1 MLYLYHGDWSVVA
14 DVSKNAE
21 IICQSVKCNISE
33 LETLSRHVIYEY
45 ITGNVINLFLLFAT
59 DVSMF
64 CVYKTL
70 LGVPLPT

>member
-1 MLYLYHGDWSVVA
+1 MLYHGDWSIVV

-33 LETLSRHVIYEY
+33 PESLSRHVIYEY
-45 ITGNVINLFLLFAT
+45 FNGHVINLFLLFAT

-64 CVYKTL
+64 CVYKTPL
-70 LGVPLPT
+70 DVPLPT